1 MKKPDHSIG
10 IGLIGCGRVAD
21 YGHLPAIAANPDW
34 ELRGLS
40 DLNPEA
46 LERQASRYGVPG
58 YADYH
63 DLLAREEIDLV
74 TICTRV
80 DTHFEIASAALCAG
94 KHVFCEKP
102 MAATEEEC
110 ETLARLA
117 GEKGLLFGVNFEL
130 RVNDSIRAIREVLAG
145 GELGKLHVVR
155 FVHNW
160 SCHGV
165 NSSLWGGARRAK
177 FMQEGGGALD
187 CGIHFLDLARF
198 LTGEEFQKVNVMG
211 QWLEPD
217 YRYPGHVT
225 VQARMSN
232 GAMALIEV
240 SLAYTHTSL
249 RQTHFFQ
256 YEAIGE
262 NGVVSAQED
271 TPLLQVTHGLPEVPP
286 PPSLPD
292 GERAGLVQI
301 VTADRTELRTVGTGK
316 AFAEVYA
323 EWARA
328 IRAGTLEGSWLA
340 TAEDGW
346 QAARWM
352 WRILAQA
359 DQERAEAGAV
369 GRPLV
374 GLHDS

>member
-1 MKKPDHSIG
+1 MRSGNPIG

-21 YGHLPAIAANPDW
+21 YGHLPTIAASPQW
-34 ELRGLS
+34 VLRGVS
-40 DLNPEA
+40 DLDPAA
-46 LERQASRYGVPG
+46 LERQATRYGVPG

-63 DLLAREEIDLV
+63 ELLAREDIALV

-102 MAATEEEC
+102 MAATEQEC
-110 ETLARLA
+110 EALALLA
-117 GEKGLLFGVNFEL
+117 KEKGLLFGVNFEL
-130 RVNDSIRAIREVLAG
+130 RVNDSIRVLREVIAS
-145 GELGKLHVVR
+145 GELGKLHVLR

-160 SCHGV
+160 SCHGIHTPV
-165 NSSLWGGARRAK
+165 WGGARRAK

-198 LTGEEFQKVNVMG
+198 LGGGDFQKVNAMG
-211 QWLEPD
+211 QWLEPE
-217 YRYPGHVT
+217 YRYPGHVI
-225 VQARMSN
+225 VQARLHN
-232 GAMALIEV
+232 GVMAHIEV
-240 SLAYTHTSL
+240 SLSYTHASQ

-271 TPLLQVTHGLPEVPP
+271 TPLLKVAADAPP
-286 PPSLPD
+286 QPD
-292 GERAGLVQI
+292 GGRAGLVQI
-301 VTADRTELRTVGTGK
+301 VTAARTELRTVGTSK
-316 AFAEVYA
+316 AFLAVYE

-340 TAEDGW
+340 TAEDGR
-346 QAARWM
+346 QAAQWM

-359 DQERAEAGAV
+359 DQERAQHAAG
-369 GRPLV
+369 
-374 GLHDS
+374 